1 VRWPCCRCEDLFVL
15 MNRLVFRRGVCQQRN
30 HLVKTSPARI
40 LSAQVIVS
48 DGMRSSVGASLLL
61 LAAHVFLRASVDSF
75 KVGGNLV
82 DSASS
87 HTLVS
92 KIKPCM
98 SKYNRLIL

>member
-1 VRWPCCRCEDLFVL
+1 
-15 MNRLVFRRGVCQQRN
+15 MNRLVSRREVCKQRN

-48 DGMRSSVGASLLL
+48 DDMRSSVGASLLL
-61 LAAHVFLRASVDSF
+61 VVAGVISRASVDCS

-98 SKYNRLIL
+98 SKYKRLIL